1 MLIIKSQTKP
11 LTKSNSIAP
20 KPRKIMLIENLI
32 KNSFKSIFLLL
43 CAICLISNTQIK
55 AQTEIVI
62 NICPGET
69 AILATPSGTCP
80 SCPNTSTILPNNL
93 ETTWAS
99 SDQSICTDCPTIE
112 VSPTGNTL
120 YTLTVNRSCPAA
132 PSSPPSS
139 PGPFGSTG
147 PQGGSYGSDYCG
159 MGSQQV
165 SCYGY
170 SSSTFVE
177 TYSYFVMMSEDCA
190 EATETTNSEDET
202 ETTNT
207 EELIETV
214 SNQSSKF
221 DLSPAINILE
231 TDKPGLGQV
240 VGRAPSSENSEVTNI
255 YININVNW
263 KNDNKIDFGQ
273 EVANGNNNTDV
284 IIEIVSEIVQEI
296 QSSGVSAQINPNP
309 NPNPNPNNM
318 VATGIRPSELQSTNS
333 DYNTIGSG
341 LANQNIIEP
350 VINQAIQ
357 PSGVSAEINTIDN
370 QSGLT
375 PGGIRPSELLVPN
388 SDNNTVGSLMVDP
401 NLIEPLLPT
410 TSIPTAKIQPIIESP
425 EPVDGNPLGLTP
437 LEDNDENGTYQE
449 NNVKKTNLSL
459 IPEKTATLEFNVY
472 PNPSR
477 GQLNIGLLESEE
489 DQIINIYNATGNLM
503 KTEFVS
509 SNTAKSNVSVD
520 LSDLANGM
528 YMVELNNGS
537 SKTTKTLMVQR

>member
-1 MLIIKSQTKP
+1 MLIFKSETKP

-43 CAICLISNTQIK
+43 CGICLISNAQIK

-99 SDQSICTDCPTIE
+99 SDQSICSDCPTIE

-263 KNDNKIDFGQ
+263 NNDNKIDFGQ

-309 NPNPNPNNM
+309 NPNNM

-333 DYNTIGSG
+333 DNNTIGSG

-350 VINQAIQ
+350 VINQLIQ

-437 LEDNDENGTYQE
+437 LEDNDKNGTYQE
-449 NNVKKTNLSL
+449 NNVKKTDLSF

-489 DQIINIYNATGNLM
+489 DQIINIYSATGNLM